1 MTQLDMNPVL
11 SSFLDILDLEQIEV
25 NIFRG
30 QNRPLGRTR
39 VYGGQV
45 LAQALVAAGRTVA
58 DARFTHS
65 LHAYFILPGDL
76 DAPIIYDVDRL
87 RDGGSFT
94 TRRVTAIQ
102 HGRPIFN
109 LSCSFHKEE
118 PGMDHQSEMPNVPG
132 PDDLPSEVELAR
144 GISEMIPESVRDIYT
159 RDRPIEFR
167 PVNPINPFAPDKRV
181 PLSHTWVRAVDEVP
195 GGVLMQQAI
204 LAYASDWGL
213 LGAALLPHGH
223 SFFQREVQAASL
235 DHAIWFH
242 RPFKA
247 HEWLLYT
254 MESPSASGA
263 RGFTR
268 GSLHTQQGELVASV
282 VQEGL
287 IRLINP

>member
-1 MTQLDMNPVL
+1 MNPVL
-11 SSFLDILDLEQIEV
+11 ESFLDLLDLEQIEV

-45 LAQALVAAGRTVA
+45 LAQALVAAGRTVERDRHA
-58 DARFTHS
+58 HS

-76 DAPIIYDVDRL
+76 EIPIIYEVDRL

-109 LSCSFHKEE
+109 LSCSFHREE
-118 PGMDHQSEMPNVPG
+118 SGMDHQSDMPEVPG
-132 PDDLPSEVELAR
+132 PDGLPSEVELAR
-144 GISEMIPESVRDIYT
+144 GISDMIPEAIREFYT

-167 PVNPINPFAPDKRV
+167 PVNPINPFAPEKREPV
-181 PLSHTWVRAVDEVP
+181 SHMWLRAVDTIP
-195 GGVLMQQAI
+195 GSRLMQQAI

-213 LGAALLPHGH
+213 LGASLLPHGR

-242 RPFKA
+242 RPFDV

-254 MESPSASGA
+254 IESPSAFGA

-268 GSLHTQQGELVASV
+268 GSLHTQEGKLVASV

-287 IRLINP
+287 IRLVESE

>member
-1 MTQLDMNPVL
+1 MNPVL
-11 SSFLDILDLEQIEV
+11 ESFLGILDLEQIEL

-45 LAQALVAAGRTVA
+45 LAQALIAAGRTVEE
-58 DARFTHS
+58 DRFTHS

-76 DAPIIYDVDRL
+76 EIPIVYEVERL
-87 RDGGSFT
+87 RDGGSFV

-109 LSCSFHKEE
+109 LSCSFHKDE
-118 PGMDHQSEMPNVPG
+118 PGMDHQAEMPDVPG
-132 PDDLPSEVELAR
+132 PDGLPSEVELAR
-144 GISEMIPESVRDIYT
+144 GITEMIPEAVRDIYT

-167 PVNPINPFAPDKRV
+167 PVNPINPFAPEKRE
-181 PLSHTWVRAVDEVP
+181 PLSHTWVRAVDAVP
-195 GGVLMQQAI
+195 GGLLMQQAI

-213 LGAALLPHGH
+213 LGASLLPHGR
-223 SFFQREVQAASL
+223 SFFQPGVQAASL

-242 RPFKA
+242 RPFEA

-254 MESPSASGA
+254 MESPSAFGA

-268 GSLHTQQGELVASV
+268 GSLHTQDGKLVASV

-287 IRLINP
+287 IRLVEPKK